1 MKKYLLLC
9 LCFLTN
15 AGFSQTR
22 LIDSLKRKL
31 ALVIQQPDG
40 YFKDTL
46 HCHTLK
52 AIMKSYDN
60 VNVDSAL
67 HYNAMMINLSTRKKL
82 QKELI
87 YAFQYGGY
95 LSQIKGDHHES
106 IRFHYKALLLA
117 EKLNHFTSVAFSK
130 GALAHAYT
138 SLKFYPK
145 ATTLCKQGLAILLK
159 HPNTNIQLSI
169 LNVLG
174 SIHREQG
181 HLEDAFKVNT
191 RLYKLAKAENDP
203 WYEAYG
209 LHAVG
214 RVLNDMGE
222 VTRAMEFYQQALSL
236 AKKIE
241 NIELEGNILLNTT
254 DLYIKQKK
262 WEQAYAHCLLA
273 KKMAISIKNGS
284 IVMEAEQK
292 LSTIFKN
299 TGQPGKALKAFE
311 NYTVLRDNLS
321 REKNQRQIEALQAQY
336 DNVQKTNALQ
346 KERVKRLAGE
356 LKNQQLDKTTN
367 SLTLGIL
374 AIVFFTAVLFW
385 NNRNLQAKNR
395 EIDRQRALLETARKE
410 LADINKILEIRV
422 DQRTED
428 LLNAN
433 RELIRKNEEIKQA
446 LFKGQTIERKRV
458 ALELHDNLSS
468 LLSAVN
474 MTIQSINPEYLSESQ
489 QSIYQNL
496 RHLIQNAYAEV
507 RNISH
512 NILPAE
518 LEKEGLVT
526 TLTTLIRQLNQN
538 SPLQFSLT
546 IINLQERLPVE
557 IEFNVYSIVWE
568 LINNA
573 IKHSQASAVSIKLL
587 KTVSELHL
595 IVNDD
600 GIGLKSNNEKRGIGL
615 QNILTRLESLGGSF
629 EAPSDAERGTRI
641 TIKIPIETVS
651 INGNLL
657 ITETQN

>member
-1 MKKYLLLC
+1 MKIILLF
-9 LCFLTN
+9 LCFLAN
-15 AGFSQTR
+15 AGFSQIHR
-22 LIDSLKRKL
+22 IDSLKREL
-31 ALVIQQPDG
+31 AIVVRQPDG
-40 YFKDTL
+40 YSKDTL
-46 HCHTLK
+46 HCYTLK

-60 VNVDSAL
+60 INFDSSF
-67 HYNAMMINLSTRKKL
+67 HYNALMINLSAKKKL
-82 QKELI
+82 HKELI
-87 YAFQYGGY
+87 YAYQYGGY
-95 LSQIKGDHHES
+95 LSQIKGDHHQS

-117 EKLNHFTSVAFSK
+117 EKLNQFTRIAFSQ

-145 ATTLCKQGLAILLK
+145 ATSLCQQGLAILLK
-159 HPNTNIQLSI
+159 NPDTDIQLSI

-181 HLEDAFKVNT
+181 HLGDALKVNT
-191 RLYKLAKAENDP
+191 RLYKLARAENDP

-222 VTRAMEFYQQALSL
+222 TGRAMEFYQKALALSQ
-236 AKKIE
+236 KTGSV
-241 NIELEGNILLNTT
+241 ELEGNILLNTT

-262 WEQAYAHCLLA
+262 WKQAYKHCLLA
-273 KKMAISIKNGS
+273 KQMAISIKNGS

-292 LSTIFKN
+292 LSEIFKN
-299 TGQPGKALKAFE
+299 TGQPVKALRAYE
-311 NYTVLRDNLS
+311 NFAILKENLS
-321 REKNQRQIEALQAQY
+321 KEKNQQQIEALHAQY

-356 LKNQQLDKTTN
+356 LRNQQLGKTTN
-367 SLTLGIL
+367 NLSLGIL
-374 AIVFFTAVLFW
+374 TIVFLAAILFW
-385 NNRNLQAKNR
+385 NNRNLQAKNH
-395 EIDRQRALLETARKE
+395 EIDCQRALLETARKE
-410 LADINKILEIRV
+410 LAEINKILELRV

-428 LLNAN
+428 LLTAN

-496 RHLIQNAYAEV
+496 KHLIQNAYAEV

-518 LEKEGLVT
+518 LEKEGLAT
-526 TLTTLIRQLNQN
+526 TLTTLVRQLNQN
-538 SPLQFSLT
+538 SPLQFSLS
-546 IINLQERLPVE
+546 IINLHERLPVE

-573 IKHSQASAVSIKLL
+573 IKHSHATTVSINLL
-587 KTVSELHL
+587 RTACELNL
-595 IVNDD
+595 MVNDNGV
-600 GIGLKSNNEKRGIGL
+600 GIKKNNEKRGIGL
-615 QNILTRLESLGGSF
+615 QNILTRLESLGGTF
-629 EAPSDAERGTRI
+629 DTPLGVEKGTHI
-641 TIKIPIETVS
+641 HIKIPIDTVS
-651 INGNLL
+651 INGNFLVV
-657 ITETQN
+657 ENGN